1 MLKIGDF
8 SMLSQISIYML
19 RHYNEIGLLI
29 PAHVDECTGYRYYTE
44 EQLPVA
50 NRIQAL
56 KDMGF
61 GLAIIKDIL
70 NEYKNDRSFKRYLTI
85 QTAQKQEEIEAL
97 QRQLL
102 LLHTTIKSLNT
113 KSDLPKCNITVKVL
127 PKRKVICYRSIIQ
140 TYNQEGILWGNLSN
154 EFLEQNVQFATPG
167 HNIAIFHNE
176 GYVDQ
181 GIDVEIQR
189 TVLGTYED
197 TENAK
202 FKIVEPITVA
212 SMTFKGGYD
221 QLKEVNHEIAH
232 WIIENNY
239 VFDGP
244 MFNIYHVSPETEQ
257 IPEHMVTQVCFPI
270 KEK

>member
-29 PAHVDECTGYRYYTE
+29 PAHVDEYTGYRYYTE

-61 GLAIIKDIL
+61 GLAAIRDIL
-70 NEYKNDRSFKRYLTI
+70 NEYKNDRSLKRYLTI
-85 QTAQKQEEIEAL
+85 QTAQKQEEIEVL

-113 KSDLPKCNITVKVL
+113 KSDLPKCNITVKVI
-127 PKRKVICYRSIIQ
+127 PKRKMICYRRIIQ
-140 TYNQEGILWGNLSN
+140 TYDQEGILWGSLSN
-154 EFLEQNVQFATPG
+154 EFLKQNVQFATPG

-181 GIDVEIQR
+181 GIDVEVQR
-189 TVLGTYED
+189 TVLGTYQD

-212 SMTFKGGYD
+212 SMTFKGGYN

-244 MFNIYHVSPETEQ
+244 MLISIMFLRKRNRSRNIWLPKYVFQ
-257 IPEHMVTQVCFPI
+257 
-270 KEK
+270 